1 MVRDAG
7 AKAIYLAVSAPPIQH
22 PCVYGMDMQTKD
34 EFIAKRLK
42 TPERI
47 AQSIGADALVYMT
60 IPKMVT
66 AVKGPT
72 RKIHAFCMACMD
84 GNYPTGDVT
93 AATLKT
99 IEAERAREARKSE
112 GGRPRFDDRR
122 LKRGGKPADV
132 AEGGA
137 GEGTEDAEVAA
148 STVRRAR

>member
-7 AKAIYLAVSAPPIQH
+7 AKAVYLAVSAPPIQH
-22 PCVYGMDMQTKD
+22 PCVYGVDMQTRD

-60 IPKMVT
+60 IPKMVK

-84 GNYPTGDVT
+84 GKYPTGDVT
-93 AATLKT
+93 PGMLRT
-99 IEAERAREARKSE
+99 IESERAREARKTE
-112 GGRPRFDDRR
+112 GGKKAKWNDARP
-122 LKRGGKPADV
+122 
-132 AEGGA
+132 GA
-137 GEGTEDAEVAA
+137 IATDNGEGTEGDEAGPDAP
-148 STVRRAR
+148 SRRAR